1 MRASELPEKWKLV
14 LDAIN
19 RDDYDLANDLAVKFE
34 FDRDRQQEQR
44 GRRSNY
50 TYFAKDTT
58 GKVYSSTNASKLSK
72 KFGKARSYVGA
83 MIANREGRP
92 VTSGDLE
99 GWVFWKEA

>member
-1 MRASELPEKWKLV
+1 MRASEAPDKWRLV

-19 RDDYDLANDLAVKFE
+19 RDDYDLANKLAVKFG
-34 FDRDRQQEQR
+34 FDKDRQEQR
-44 GRRSNY
+44 GRRTIY

-58 GKVYSSTNASKLSK
+58 GKVYSNANASELSMEL
-72 KFGKARSYVGA
+72 GKARSYVSA
-83 MIANREGRP
+83 TIANREGIP